1 MAGISRV
8 AEGSYDSFGGLAPS
22 KLGEPFDGTLRSLTR
37 LLRNSTIGV
46 ALFDRNLHCRA
57 FNGTLAGMIGMSV
70 KKHFAKQ
77 LHRLFPG
84 GELALRRVWTTRNS
98 LSNLELTVP
107 LPAGAEPR
115 RWVANFHP
123 ISDESGVVRLVA
135 ATFSEVTKERCVELK
150 ISRLKDKFHSDAQRQ
165 PQPFEEGFSDMSAR
179 TFEVVNRSVALLKS
193 SVLLRFYASQMRL
206 EAGLVRH
213 ALFLKANR
221 EQDSSVSFAPPNVV
235 ADRSDGQES
244 RDATDLTPA
253 CPSPR
258 EREASISWRMANR
271 TKRLD

>member
-1 MAGISRV
+1 V
-8 AEGSYDSFGGLAPS
+8 
-22 KLGEPFDGTLRSLTR
+22 
-37 LLRNSTIGV
+37 
-46 ALFDRNLHCRA
+46 
-57 FNGTLAGMIGMSV
+57 
-70 KKHFAKQ
+70 
-77 LHRLFPG
+77 
-84 GELALRRVWTTRNS
+84 
-98 LSNLELTVP
+98 
-107 LPAGAEPR
+107 
-115 RWVANFHP
+115 
-123 ISDESGVVRLVA
+123 ES
-135 ATFSEVTKERCVELK
+135 K
-150 ISRLKDKFHSDAQRQ
+150 ISRLKDKFHSDALRQ
-165 PQPFEEGFSDMSAR
+165 PQLFEEGFSEMSAR

-258 EREASISWRMANR
+258 EREVLHFLADGKSNKEIGLILEINTRTVEAYRVAYHDQTRSPFDRRSRSLRDSKQDRRTLSPLFTPWPSKPPIACAGRQSRRCPSFASPACYLAKWRTLKEIGSPIKNMC
-271 TKRLD
+271 TSSP